1 MLPDWINTDEEKI
14 AWIENKKN
22 LLLKLTKREF
32 EDFVYE
38 NLKKESFSTFEKVD
52 DWLDARLDEFH
63 QERMAIANYYDT
75 ILSTLSDS

>member
-1 MLPDWINTDEEKI
+1 MLPEWLDTDEEKI

-38 NLKKESFSTFEKVD
+38 NLKKESFSTFEKLD

-63 QERMAIANYYDT
+63 QERMVIVDYYDT

>member
-1 MLPDWINTDEEKI
+1 MFPDWLDSDEKKI
-14 AWIENKKN
+14 AWVTNKKN
-22 LLLKLTKREF
+22 LLLKLMKHEF

-52 DWLDARLDEFH
+52 DWLDARLNEFH
-63 QERMAIANYYDT
+63 QERMVVVDYYDA

>member
-14 AWIENKKN
+14 TWIENKKN

-38 NLKKESFSTFEKVD
+38 NLKKESFSTFENLD
-52 DWLDARLDEFH
+52 EWLDARLDEFH
-63 QERMAIANYYDT
+63 QERMSVVDYYDA